1 MKRKM
6 SKSSKC
12 FILFSLTILLFCTNS
27 TQPVYSHWSDL
38 SVAEIIV
45 NDLQTEITLTFPTGL
60 TKFADDNGDGQ
71 LQIAELRSQ
80 RTELEKF
87 FSKQIR
93 ITNSSNIQGSVAVTP
108 LEIAAKTASLIQ
120 QPNTHSTLILNY
132 TWPASNVSSKQ
143 NKLRINYNLFL
154 PGVVTASCQATIVQA
169 GAVKSF
175 VFTAQ
180 NREFLLAGNESI
192 WDTGWSLV
200 LAVVGAFA
208 WGCVH
213 AMSPGHGKTIVG
225 AYLVGSR
232 ATPVHA
238 LFLAATT
245 TITHT
250 AGVFAVGGIT
260 LFASN
265 IIEPEK
271 LDPWLSLISGLLVA
285 IIGLKLLSERIK
297 TRFVVRTS
305 VRKKPKTKILTLTNL
320 NQLIEKIRF
329 VVRTSVR
336 KKPKTKILTLTN
348 LNQLIEKTKFVV
360 RTSVRKKP
368 KTKILT
374 LTNLNQLIEK
384 TKFVVRTSVRK
395 KPRNKVLTTNLEEP
409 VNLLNR
415 GTWEREFKPVKPDIS
430 HHYHHHGDGRLHS
443 HLPPG
448 ADGDPITWKSLLLLG
463 ISGGLLPCPS
473 ALVMLLSA
481 SALGNVGLGM
491 TLVVAFS
498 LGLALVLS
506 AIGLILV
513 YAKRNFDKLPKQ
525 IAAVKF
531 MPAISAVLVM
541 FLGLGIAG
549 EGMLKILVANQ
560 WVIGNR

>member
-1 MKRKM
+1 MQYKLNRQPKF
-6 SKSSKC
+6 
-12 FILFSLTILLFCTNS
+12 FILFFLTLSLLLTTS
-27 TQPVYSHWSDL
+27 TRPVYSHWSDL
-38 SVAEIIV
+38 SVAEIVV

-60 TKFADDNGDGQ
+60 TNFADDNRDSQ
-71 LQIAELRSQ
+71 LQPAEVRNHQ
-80 RTELEKF
+80 TQLEKF
-87 FSKQIR
+87 FSQQIR
-93 ITNSSNIQGSVAVTP
+93 LTNSSNIQGSVAVNP
-108 LEIAAKTASLIQ
+108 LEIATKTPSLIQ
-120 QPNTHSTLILNY
+120 QPNTHSTLILDY
-132 TWPASNVSSKQ
+132 TWPAPSQDKSPGLPNAISISKP
-143 NKLRINYNLFL
+143 NFLINYNLFL
-154 PGVVTASCQATIVQA
+154 PGVPTASCQATIVQA

-175 VFTAQ
+175 VFTPQ
-180 NREFLLAGNESI
+180 NRDFLLAGKESI
-192 WDTGWSLV
+192 WDSGWSLL
-200 LAVVGAFA
+200 LAVAGAFA

-232 ATPVHA
+232 ATPIHA

-265 IIEPEK
+265 LIDPEK

-285 IIGLKLLSERIK
+285 FIGLNLLLSKIK
-297 TRFVVRTS
+297 TRLVVRTEFL
-305 VRKKPKTKILTLTNL
+305 KKIPSKIFNKNWFL
-320 NQLIEKIRF
+320 R
-329 VVRTSVR
+329 S
-336 KKPKTKILTLTN
+336 
-348 LNQLIEKTKFVV
+348 
-360 RTSVRKKP
+360 
-368 KTKILT
+368 
-374 LTNLNQLIEK
+374 
-384 TKFVVRTSVRK
+384 
-395 KPRNKVLTTNLEEP
+395 KVLTAECEEP
-409 VNLLNR
+409 VNLLTR
-415 GTWEREFKPVKPDIS
+415 GSWEREFKPVKPDIS
-430 HHYHHHGDGRLHS
+430 HHYHHHGDGRIHS

-448 ADGDPITWKSLLLLG
+448 ADGSAITWKSLLALG

-525 IAAVKF
+525 ITAVKF
-531 MPAISAVLVM
+531 LPAISAMFVM
-541 FLGLGIAG
+541 FLGLGITGQAL
-549 EGMLKILVANQ
+549 LKILAANQ
-560 WVIGNR
+560 WVIGNG

>member
-1 MKRKM
+1 MHTKFVRSYKYL
-6 SKSSKC
+6 
-12 FILFSLTILLFCTNS
+12 ILFFLTILLFFTTS
-27 TQPVYSHWSDL
+27 TRPVYSHWSDL
-38 SVAEIIV
+38 SVAEIVV
-45 NDLQTEITLTFPTGL
+45 NDLQTEVTLTFPTGL
-60 TKFADDNGDGQ
+60 TNFADDNRDSQ
-71 LQIAELRSQ
+71 LQPAEVRNHQ
-80 RTELEKF
+80 TQLEKF
-87 FSKQIR
+87 FSQQIR

-132 TWPASNVSSKQ
+132 TWAAPSQNITPGLPDSISISKPD
-143 NKLRINYNLFL
+143 KLRINYNLFL
-154 PGVVTASCQATIVQA
+154 PGVLTASCQATIVQA

-175 VFTAQ
+175 VFTPQ
-180 NREFLLAGNESI
+180 KREFLLTGNESI
-192 WDTGWSLV
+192 WDSGWSLL
-200 LAVVGAFA
+200 LALAGAFA

-225 AYLVGSR
+225 AYLVGAR

-265 IIEPEK
+265 LIDPEK

-285 IIGLKLLSERIK
+285 FIGLNLLLEKIT
-297 TRFVVRTS
+297 TRLVVRTEFLQKIKS
-305 VRKKPKTKILTLTNL
+305 KIFNSKNWFLRTKVFTA
-320 NQLIEKIRF
+320 EG
-329 VVRTSVR
+329 
-336 KKPKTKILTLTN
+336 
-348 LNQLIEKTKFVV
+348 
-360 RTSVRKKP
+360 
-368 KTKILT
+368 
-374 LTNLNQLIEK
+374 
-384 TKFVVRTSVRK
+384 
-395 KPRNKVLTTNLEEP
+395 EEA
-409 VNLLNR
+409 VNLLSR
-415 GTWEREFKPVKPDIS
+415 GSWEREFKPVKADIS
-430 HHYHHHGDGRLHS
+430 HHYHHHGDGRVHS

-448 ADGDPITWKSLLLLG
+448 ADGSAITWKSLLALG

-525 IAAVKF
+525 ITAVKF
-531 MPAISAVLVM
+531 LPAISATFVM

-549 EGMLKILVANQ
+549 QAMFKIFGANQ
-560 WVIGNR
+560 

>member
-1 MKRKM
+1 MQYKLNRPQNF
-6 SKSSKC
+6 
-12 FILFSLTILLFCTNS
+12 FILFFLTLSLLLTTS
-27 TQPVYSHWSDL
+27 TRPVYSHWSDL

-45 NDLQTEITLTFPTGL
+45 NDLQTEVTLTFPTGL
-60 TKFADDNGDGQ
+60 TKFADDNRDSQ
-71 LQIAELRSQ
+71 LQPAEVRNHQ
-80 RTELEKF
+80 TQLEKF
-87 FSKQIR
+87 FSQQIR

-132 TWPASNVSSKQ
+132 TWAAPSQNKKPGLPDSISISKPH
-143 NKLRINYNLFL
+143 KLRINYNLFL
-154 PGVVTASCQATIVQA
+154 PGVPTASCQATIVQA

-175 VFTAQ
+175 VFTPQ

-192 WDTGWSLV
+192 WDSGWSLL
-200 LAVVGAFA
+200 LAVAGAFA

-225 AYLVGSR
+225 AYLVGAR

-265 IIEPEK
+265 SIDPEK
-271 LDPWLSLISGLLVA
+271 LDPWLSLISGVLVA
-285 IIGLKLLSERIK
+285 SIGLNLLLERSKTKL
-297 TRFVVRTS
+297 VVRTEFL
-305 VRKKPKTKILTLTNL
+305 KKIKSKIFNNNWFLRTKL
-320 NQLIEKIRF
+320 
-329 VVRTSVR
+329 
-336 KKPKTKILTLTN
+336 
-348 LNQLIEKTKFVV
+348 
-360 RTSVRKKP
+360 
-368 KTKILT
+368 
-374 LTNLNQLIEK
+374 
-384 TKFVVRTSVRK
+384 
-395 KPRNKVLTTNLEEP
+395 LTTNREEP

-415 GTWEREFKPVKPDIS
+415 GSWEREFKPVKPDIS

-448 ADGDPITWKSLLLLG
+448 ADGSPITWKSLLALG

-491 TLVVAFS
+491 ALVVAFS

-513 YAKRNFDKLPKQ
+513 YAKRNFNKLPKH
-525 IAAVKF
+525 ISAVKF
-531 MPAISAVLVM
+531 LPAISAMFVM
-541 FLGLGIAG
+541 FLGLGITGQA
-549 EGMLKILVANQ
+549 MLKILAANQ
-560 WVIGNR
+560 WVIGNG

>member
-1 MKRKM
+1 MQYKLNR
-6 SKSSKC
+6 SRQYI
-12 FILFSLTILLFCTNS
+12 ILFLLTILLLLTIS
-27 TQPVYSHWSDL
+27 TRPVYSHWSDL
-38 SVAEIIV
+38 SVAEIVV
-45 NDLQTEITLTFPTGL
+45 NDLQTEVTLTFPTGL
-60 TKFADDNGDGQ
+60 TNFADDNRDSQ
-71 LQIAELRSQ
+71 LQPAEVRSHQ
-80 RTELEKF
+80 TQLEKF
-87 FSKQIR
+87 FSQQIR
-93 ITNSSNIQGSVAVTP
+93 ITNSSNIQGTVGVKP
-108 LEIAAKTASLIQ
+108 LEVAAKTASSI

-132 TWPASNVSSKQ
+132 TWAAPSQNRNPGFPDAIPISK
-143 NKLRINYNLFL
+143 NEKLRINYNLFL
-154 PGVVTASCQATIVQA
+154 PGVVTASCQTTIVQA

-175 VFTAQ
+175 VFTPQ
-180 NREFLLAGNESI
+180 NRDFLLAGNESI
-192 WDTGWSLV
+192 WDSGWSLL
-200 LAVVGAFA
+200 LAVAGAFA

-232 ATPVHA
+232 ATPLHA

-265 IIEPEK
+265 LIDSEK

-285 IIGLKLLSERIK
+285 FIGLTLLLERSK
-297 TRFVVRTS
+297 TRFVLRTEFL
-305 VRKKPKTKILTLTNL
+305 KKIKTKIFN
-320 NQLIEKIRF
+320 NNWF
-329 VVRTSVR
+329 FRT
-336 KKPKTKILTLTN
+336 KL
-348 LNQLIEKTKFVV
+348 
-360 RTSVRKKP
+360 
-368 KTKILT
+368 
-374 LTNLNQLIEK
+374 
-384 TKFVVRTSVRK
+384 
-395 KPRNKVLTTNLEEP
+395 LTTNREEP

-415 GTWEREFKPVKPDIS
+415 GSWDREFKPVKADIS
-430 HHYHHHGDGRLHS
+430 HHYHHHGDGRIHS

-448 ADGDPITWKSLLLLG
+448 ADGSPITWKSLLALG

-481 SALGNVGLGM
+481 SALGNVALGM

-525 IAAVKF
+525 IRAVKF
-531 MPAISAVLVM
+531 LPAISAMFVM
-541 FLGLGIAG
+541 FLGLGITGQA
-549 EGMLKILVANQ
+549 MFKILGATQ
-560 WVIGNR
+560 

>member
-1 MKRKM
+1 MHKQLN
-6 SKSSKC
+6 KSRRYL
-12 FILFSLTILLFCTNS
+12 ILFLLTILLFFTTS
-27 TQPVYSHWSDL
+27 TRPVYSHWSDL

-45 NDLQTEITLTFPTGL
+45 NDLQTEITLTFPTDL

-71 LQIAELRSQ
+71 LQLAEVRNHQ
-80 RTELEKF
+80 TELEKF
-87 FSKQIR
+87 FSQQIR
-93 ITNSSNIQGSVAVTP
+93 ITNSRKIPGSVAVKP

-120 QPNTHSTLILNY
+120 QPNTHSTLILDY
-132 TWPASNVSSKQ
+132 TWPASNVISKD

-154 PGVVTASCQATIVQA
+154 PGVATASCQATIVQG

-180 NREFLLAGNESI
+180 NRDFLLAGKESI
-192 WDTGWSLV
+192 WESGWSLV
-200 LAVVGAFA
+200 LAVAGAFA

-265 IIEPEK
+265 LVDPEK
-271 LDPWLSLISGLLVA
+271 LNPWLNLISGFLVA
-285 IIGLKLLSERIK
+285 IIGLNLLLQRTK
-297 TRFVVRTS
+297 VRFTLSHS
-305 VRKKPKTKILTLTNL
+305 VFK
-320 NQLIEKIRF
+320 KIRNF
-329 VVRTSVR
+329 F
-336 KKPKTKILTLTN
+336 
-348 LNQLIEKTKFVV
+348 LNSQ
-360 RTSVRKKP
+360 R
-368 KTKILT
+368 
-374 LTNLNQLIEK
+374 
-384 TKFVVRTSVRK
+384 
-395 KPRNKVLTTNLEEP
+395 EEP

-430 HHYHHHGDGRLHS
+430 QHYHHHGDGRVHS

-448 ADGDPITWKSLLLLG
+448 ADGSPITWKSLLVLG

-513 YAKRNFDKLPKQ
+513 YAKQNFHKLPKQ
-525 IAAVKF
+525 ITAVKF
-531 MPAISAVLVM
+531 LPAISAMFVM
-541 FLGLGIAG
+541 LLGLGITGDA
-549 EGMLKILVANQ
+549 MLKILAANQ
-560 WVIGNR
+560 WVIGNG

>member
-1 MKRKM
+1 MHQKWHKSRKYL
-6 SKSSKC
+6 
-12 FILFSLTILLFCTNS
+12 ILFFLTILLFFTTS
-27 TQPVYSHWSDL
+27 TRPVYSHWSDL

-45 NDLQTEITLTFPTGL
+45 NDLQTEVTLTFPTGL
-60 TKFADDNGDGQ
+60 TNFADDNRDSQ
-71 LQIAELRSQ
+71 LQPAEVRSHQ
-80 RTELEKF
+80 TQLEKF
-87 FSKQIR
+87 FSQQIR
-93 ITNSSNIQGSVAVTP
+93 IANSSNIQGSVTVTP

-132 TWPASNVSSKQ
+132 TWPASNVISKH

-175 VFTAQ
+175 VFTPQ

-192 WDTGWSLV
+192 WDSGWSLL
-200 LAVVGAFA
+200 LAVAGAFA

-265 IIEPEK
+265 LIDPEK

-285 IIGLKLLSERIK
+285 FIGLKLLLERIK
-297 TRFVVRTS
+297 TRFVVRTE
-305 VRKKPKTKILTLTNL
+305 VLKKPKTQIFSIINL
-320 NQLIEKIRF
+320 NHLLEKTRF
-329 VVRTSVR
+329 VVRTKVL
-336 KKPKTKILTLTN
+336 KKL
-348 LNQLIEKTKFVV
+348 
-360 RTSVRKKP
+360 RT
-368 KTKILT
+368 
-374 LTNLNQLIEK
+374 
-384 TKFVVRTSVRK
+384 
-395 KPRNKVLTTNLEEP
+395 KVLTTNHEEP
-409 VNLLNR
+409 VNLLTR
-415 GTWEREFKPVKPDIS
+415 GTWEREFKPVKPDTS
-430 HHYHHHGDGRLHS
+430 HHYHHHGDGRVHS

-448 ADGDPITWKSLLLLG
+448 GDGSPITWKSLLALG

-525 IAAVKF
+525 ITAVKF
-531 MPAISAVLVM
+531 LPAISAMFVM
-541 FLGLGIAG
+541 FLGLGITGQA
-549 EGMLKILVANQ
+549 MFKILAANQ
-560 WVIGNR
+560 WVIGNG

>member
-1 MKRKM
+1 MHKKWHKSRKHL
-6 SKSSKC
+6 
-12 FILFSLTILLFCTNS
+12 ILFALTILLFFTTS
-27 TQPVYSHWSDL
+27 TRPVYSHWSDL

-45 NDLQTEITLTFPTGL
+45 NDLQTEITLTFPTDL
-60 TKFADDNGDGQ
+60 TKFADDNRDGQ
-71 LQIAELRSQ
+71 LQLAEVRSHQ
-80 RTELEKF
+80 TELEKF
-87 FSKQIR
+87 FGQQIR
-93 ITNSSNIQGSVAVTP
+93 ITNSRKNPGSVAVKP

-120 QPNTHSTLILNY
+120 QPNTHSTLILDY
-132 TWPASNVSSKQ
+132 TWPASNVISI
-143 NKLRINYNLFL
+143 NHKLRINYNLFL
-154 PGVVTASCQATIVQA
+154 PGVPTASCQATIVQA

-175 VFTAQ
+175 VFTTQ
-180 NREFLLAGNESI
+180 NREFLLAGKESI
-192 WDTGWSLV
+192 WESGWSLV
-200 LAVVGAFA
+200 LAVAGAFA

-265 IIEPEK
+265 LVDPEK

-285 IIGLKLLSERIK
+285 IIGLKLLLARIK
-297 TRFVVRTS
+297 TRFWVRNS
-305 VRKKPKTKILTLTNL
+305 LLK
-320 NQLIEKIRF
+320 QIRD
-329 VVRTSVR
+329 
-336 KKPKTKILTLTN
+336 
-348 LNQLIEKTKFVV
+348 KF
-360 RTSVRKKP
+360 
-368 KTKILT
+368 
-374 LTNLNQLIEK
+374 
-384 TKFVVRTSVRK
+384 F
-395 KPRNKVLTTNLEEP
+395 NKRIEEP

-430 HHYHHHGDGRLHS
+430 QHYHHHGDGRVHS

-448 ADGDPITWKSLLLLG
+448 ADGSPITWKSLLVLG

-513 YAKRNFDKLPKQ
+513 YAKQNFHKLPKQ
-525 IAAVKF
+525 ITAVKF
-531 MPAISAVLVM
+531 LPAISAMFVM
-541 FLGLGIAG
+541 LLGLGITGDA
-549 EGMLKILVANQ
+549 MLKILAANQ
-560 WVIGNR
+560 WIVGNG

>member
-1 MKRKM
+1 MQKKISRI
-6 SKSSKC
+6 C
-12 FILFSLTILLFCTNS
+12 QHLILFFLTILLFFTTS

-38 SVAEIIV
+38 SVAEIAV
-45 NDLQTEITLTFPTGL
+45 SDSQTEVTLTFPTGL
-60 TKFADDNGDGQ
+60 TKFADDNQDSQ
-71 LQIAELRSQ
+71 LQPTEIRIHKI
-80 RTELEKF
+80 ELEKF
-87 FSKQIR
+87 LSQQIR
-93 ITNSSNIQGSVAVTP
+93 ITNSSNIQGSLTVAP
-108 LEIAAKTASLIQ
+108 LEIAAKTANLIQ

-132 TWPASNVSSKQ
+132 TWPASNVNSKN

-154 PGVVTASCQATIVQA
+154 PGVSTASCQATIVQA
-169 GAVKSF
+169 GAVKSV
-175 VFTAQ
+175 VFTPQ
-180 NREFLLAGNESI
+180 NRDFLLTGNESI
-192 WDTGWSLV
+192 WASGWSLV
-200 LAVVGAFA
+200 LAVAGAFA

-265 IIEPEK
+265 LVDPEK
-271 LDPWLSLISGLLVA
+271 LDPWLNLISGLLVA
-285 IIGLKLLSERIK
+285 IIGIKLLSERI
-297 TRFVVRTS
+297 
-305 VRKKPKTKILTLTNL
+305 
-320 NQLIEKIRF
+320 
-329 VVRTSVR
+329 
-336 KKPKTKILTLTN
+336 
-348 LNQLIEKTKFVV
+348 KTKFVV
-360 RTSVRKKP
+360 RTSVRSR
-368 KTKILT
+368 I
-374 LTNLNQLIEK
+374 NLNHLIEK
-384 TKFVVRTSVRK
+384 TRFVVRTLVRK
-395 KPRNKVLTTNLEEP
+395 KPRTKLLTANLEEP

-415 GTWEREFKPVKPDIS
+415 GTWEREYKPVKPLVS
-430 HHYHHHGDGRLHS
+430 QHYHHHGDGRLHS

-448 ADGDPITWKSLLLLG
+448 SDGSPITWKSLLVLG

-498 LGLALVLS
+498 LGLAVVLS

-513 YAKRNFDKLPKQ
+513 YAKQHFNKLPKH
-525 IAAVKF
+525 IGAVKF

-541 FLGLGIAG
+541 FLGLGITG
-549 EGMLKILVANQ
+549 EAIFKILVANQ
-560 WVIGNR
+560 

>member
-1 MKRKM
+1 MLYKM
-6 SKSSKC
+6 NRLSQL
-12 FILFSLTILLFCTNS
+12 FILFFLTLSFLVTTS
-27 TQPVYSHWSDL
+27 TRPVYSHWADL
-38 SVAEIIV
+38 SVAEIVV

-60 TKFADDNGDGQ
+60 TNFADDNRDSQ
-71 LQIAELRSQ
+71 LQPAEVRSHQ
-80 RTELEKF
+80 TQLEKF
-87 FSKQIR
+87 FSQQIR
-93 ITNSSNIQGSVAVTP
+93 LTNSSNIQGSVAVKP
-108 LEIAAKTASLIQ
+108 LEIAAKSTSVIQ
-120 QPNTHSTLILNY
+120 QPNTHSTLILHY
-132 TWPASNVSSKQ
+132 TWPAPSQDKTPALPDSISISKPEQ
-143 NKLRINYNLFL
+143 LRINYNLFL
-154 PGVVTASCQATIVQA
+154 PGVPTASCQATIVQA

-175 VFTAQ
+175 VFTPQ
-180 NREFLLAGNESI
+180 NRDFLLAGKESI
-192 WDTGWSLV
+192 WDSGWSLL
-200 LAVVGAFA
+200 LAIAGAFA

-232 ATPVHA
+232 ATPLHA

-265 IIEPEK
+265 LIEPEK

-285 IIGLKLLSERIK
+285 FIGFNLLLSKIK
-297 TRFVVRTS
+297 TRLVVRTEFL
-305 VRKKPKTKILTLTNL
+305 KKIKSKIFNNKNWFLRTKVFTA
-320 NQLIEKIRF
+320 EC
-329 VVRTSVR
+329 
-336 KKPKTKILTLTN
+336 
-348 LNQLIEKTKFVV
+348 
-360 RTSVRKKP
+360 
-368 KTKILT
+368 
-374 LTNLNQLIEK
+374 
-384 TKFVVRTSVRK
+384 
-395 KPRNKVLTTNLEEP
+395 EEP
-409 VNLLNR
+409 VNLLTR
-415 GTWEREFKPVKPDIS
+415 GSWEREFKPVKPDIS
-430 HHYHHHGDGRLHS
+430 HHYHHHGDGRIHS

-448 ADGDPITWKSLLLLG
+448 ADGSAITWKSLLALG

-525 IAAVKF
+525 ITAVKF
-531 MPAISAVLVM
+531 LPTISAMFVM
-541 FLGLGIAG
+541 FLGLVITGQA
-549 EGMLKILVANQ
+549 MLKILAANQ
-560 WVIGNR
+560 WVIGNG

>member
-1 MKRKM
+1 MHKQLN
-6 SKSSKC
+6 KSRRYL
-12 FILFSLTILLFCTNS
+12 ILFLLTILLFFTTS
-27 TQPVYSHWSDL
+27 TRPVYSHWSDL

-45 NDLQTEITLTFPTGL
+45 NDLQTEITLTFPTDL

-71 LQIAELRSQ
+71 LQLAEVRNHQ
-80 RTELEKF
+80 TELEKF
-87 FSKQIR
+87 FGQQIR
-93 ITNSSNIQGSVAVTP
+93 ITNSRKNPGSVAVKP

-120 QPNTHSTLILNY
+120 QPNTHSTLILDY
-132 TWPASNVSSKQ
+132 TWPASNVISI
-143 NKLRINYNLFL
+143 NHKLRINYNLFL
-154 PGVVTASCQATIVQA
+154 PGVPTASCQATIVQA

-175 VFTAQ
+175 VFTTQ
-180 NREFLLAGNESI
+180 NREFLLAGKESI
-192 WDTGWSLV
+192 WESGWSLV
-200 LAVVGAFA
+200 LAVAGAFA

-265 IIEPEK
+265 LVDPEK

-285 IIGLKLLSERIK
+285 IIGLKLLLARIK
-297 TRFVVRTS
+297 TRFWVRNS
-305 VRKKPKTKILTLTNL
+305 LLK
-320 NQLIEKIRF
+320 QIRD
-329 VVRTSVR
+329 
-336 KKPKTKILTLTN
+336 
-348 LNQLIEKTKFVV
+348 KF
-360 RTSVRKKP
+360 
-368 KTKILT
+368 
-374 LTNLNQLIEK
+374 
-384 TKFVVRTSVRK
+384 F
-395 KPRNKVLTTNLEEP
+395 NKRIEEP

-430 HHYHHHGDGRLHS
+430 QHYHHHGDGRVHS

-448 ADGDPITWKSLLLLG
+448 ADGSPITWKSLLVLG

-513 YAKRNFDKLPKQ
+513 YAKQNFHKLPKQ
-525 IAAVKF
+525 ITAVKF
-531 MPAISAVLVM
+531 LPAISAMFVM
-541 FLGLGIAG
+541 LLGLGITGDA
-549 EGMLKILVANQ
+549 MLKILAANQ
-560 WVIGNR
+560 WIVGNG

>member
-1 MKRKM
+1 MQTRISRL
-6 SKSSKC
+6 SKNI
-12 FILFSLTILLFCTNS
+12 ILFFATLSLLLTNS

-71 LQIAELRSQ
+71 LQLAEVRNHK
-80 RTELEKF
+80 TELEKF
-87 FSKQIR
+87 FGQEIS
-93 ITNSSNIQGSVAVTP
+93 ITNSSNIQGVVTVKP
-108 LEIAAKTASLIQ
+108 LEIAKSASLIQ

-132 TWPASNVSSKQ
+132 TWPASNVTSKN
-143 NKLRINYNLFL
+143 NKMRINYNLFL
-154 PGVVTASCQATIVQA
+154 PGVPTASCQATIVEA
-169 GAVKSF
+169 GAVKSV
-175 VFTAQ
+175 VFTPQ
-180 NREFLLAGNESI
+180 NRDFLLAGKESI
-192 WDTGWSLV
+192 WESGWSLV
-200 LAVVGAFA
+200 LAVFGAFA

-238 LFLAATT
+238 VFLAATT

-250 AGVFAVGGIT
+250 AGVFAVGAIT
-260 LFASN
+260 LFASHLV
-265 IIEPEK
+265 EPEK

-285 IIGLKLLSERIK
+285 IIGIKLLSERIK
-297 TRFVVRTS
+297 TRFVMRTS
-305 VRKKPKTKILTLTNL
+305 VRTNINL
-320 NQLIEKIRF
+320 NNLIEKTRF
-329 VVRTSVR
+329 VVRTLVR
-336 KKPKTKILTLTN
+336 KNIN
-348 LNQLIEKTKFVV
+348 LNNLIEKTRFVV
-360 RTSVRKKP
+360 RTLVRKNP
-368 KTKILT
+368 
-374 LTNLNQLIEK
+374 
-384 TKFVVRTSVRK
+384 RT
-395 KPRNKVLTTNLEEP
+395 KVLTTNLEEP
-409 VNLLNR
+409 VNLLSR
-415 GTWEREFKPVKPDIS
+415 GTWEREFKPVKPHMS
-430 HHYHHHGDGRLHS
+430 QHYHHHGDGRLHS

-448 ADGDPITWKSLLLLG
+448 SDGYPITWKSLLVLG

-513 YAKRNFDKLPKQ
+513 YAKRNFDRLPKQ

-541 FLGLGIAG
+541 FLGLGITG
-549 EGMLKILVANQ
+549 EAILKILAANQ
-560 WVIGNR
+560 WVIGNG

>member
-1 MKRKM
+1 MHKKWHKSRKHL
-6 SKSSKC
+6 
-12 FILFSLTILLFCTNS
+12 ILFALTILLFFTTS
-27 TQPVYSHWSDL
+27 TRPVYSHWSDL

-45 NDLQTEITLTFPTGL
+45 NDLQTEITLTFPTDL

-71 LQIAELRSQ
+71 LQLAEVRNHQ
-80 RTELEKF
+80 TELEKF
-87 FSKQIR
+87 FGQQIR
-93 ITNSSNIQGSVAVTP
+93 ITNSRKIPGSVAVKP

-120 QPNTHSTLILNY
+120 QPNTHSTLILDY
-132 TWPASNVSSKQ
+132 TWPASNVISTN

-154 PGVVTASCQATIVQA
+154 PGVPTASCQATIVQA

-175 VFTAQ
+175 VFTTQ
-180 NREFLLAGNESI
+180 NREFLLAGKESI
-192 WDTGWSLV
+192 WESGWSLV
-200 LAVVGAFA
+200 LAVAGAFA

-265 IIEPEK
+265 LVDPEK

-285 IIGLKLLSERIK
+285 IIGLKLLLARIK
-297 TRFVVRTS
+297 TRFWVRNS
-305 VRKKPKTKILTLTNL
+305 LLKQIRDKFFNKTI
-320 NQLIEKIRF
+320 
-329 VVRTSVR
+329 
-336 KKPKTKILTLTN
+336 
-348 LNQLIEKTKFVV
+348 
-360 RTSVRKKP
+360 
-368 KTKILT
+368 
-374 LTNLNQLIEK
+374 
-384 TKFVVRTSVRK
+384 
-395 KPRNKVLTTNLEEP
+395 EEP

-415 GTWEREFKPVKPDIS
+415 GTWEREFKPVKPHIS
-430 HHYHHHGDGRLHS
+430 QHYHHHGDGRVHS

-448 ADGDPITWKSLLLLG
+448 ADGSPITWKSLLVLG

-513 YAKRNFDKLPKQ
+513 YAKQNFHKLPKQ
-525 IAAVKF
+525 ITAVKF
-531 MPAISAVLVM
+531 LPAISAMFVM
-541 FLGLGIAG
+541 LLGLGITGDA
-549 EGMLKILVANQ
+549 MLKILAANQ
-560 WVIGNR
+560 WIVGNG

>member
-1 MKRKM
+1 MHKKLPKPRKYL
-6 SKSSKC
+6 
-12 FILFSLTILLFCTNS
+12 ILFSLTILLFLTTS
-27 TQPVYSHWSDL
+27 TRPVYSHWSDL

-45 NDLQTEITLTFPTGL
+45 NDLQTEVTLTFPTGL
-60 TKFADDNGDGQ
+60 TKFADDNQDGQ
-71 LQIAELRSQ
+71 LQIAEVRSHQ
-80 RTELEKF
+80 TELEKF
-87 FSKQIR
+87 FSQKIS
-93 ITNSSNIQGSVAVTP
+93 ITNSRKIPGSVAVKP
-108 LEIAAKTASLIQ
+108 LEMAAKTASLIQ
-120 QPNTHSTLILNY
+120 QPNTHSTLILDY
-132 TWPASNVSSKQ
+132 TWPASNVISKH
-143 NKLRINYNLFL
+143 NKLQINYNLFL

-192 WDTGWSLV
+192 WDSGWSLV
-200 LAVVGAFA
+200 LAVAGAFA

-265 IIEPEK
+265 LVDPEK

-285 IIGLKLLSERIK
+285 IIGLKLLLARIK
-297 TRFVVRTS
+297 TRFWVRNS
-305 VRKKPKTKILTLTNL
+305 LLKQIRDKFFNKTI
-320 NQLIEKIRF
+320 
-329 VVRTSVR
+329 
-336 KKPKTKILTLTN
+336 
-348 LNQLIEKTKFVV
+348 
-360 RTSVRKKP
+360 
-368 KTKILT
+368 
-374 LTNLNQLIEK
+374 
-384 TKFVVRTSVRK
+384 
-395 KPRNKVLTTNLEEP
+395 EEP

-430 HHYHHHGDGRLHS
+430 HHYHHHGDGRVHS

-448 ADGDPITWKSLLLLG
+448 ADGSPITWKSLLVLG

-481 SALGNVGLGM
+481 SALGNIGLGM

-513 YAKRNFDKLPKQ
+513 YAKQNFHKLPKQ
-525 IAAVKF
+525 ITAVKF
-531 MPAISAVLVM
+531 LPAISALFVM
-541 FLGLGIAG
+541 LLGLGITG
-549 EGMLKILVANQ
+549 EAMLKILAANQ
-560 WVIGNR
+560 WIVGNG

>member
-1 MKRKM
+1 MT
-6 SKSSKC
+6 
-12 FILFSLTILLFCTNS
+12 FSLLLTTS
-27 TQPVYSHWSDL
+27 TRPVYSHWSDL
-38 SVAEIIV
+38 SVAEIVV

-60 TKFADDNGDGQ
+60 TNFADDNRDSQ
-71 LQIAELRSQ
+71 LQSAEVRSHQ
-80 RTELEKF
+80 TQLEKF
-87 FSKQIR
+87 FSQQIR
-93 ITNSSNIQGSVAVTP
+93 LTNSSNIQGSVAVNP
-108 LEIAAKTASLIQ
+108 LEIAAKSASVIQ
-120 QPNTHSTLILNY
+120 QPNTHSTLILDY
-132 TWPASNVSSKQ
+132 TWPASSQDKTPALPESISISKPE
-143 NKLRINYNLFL
+143 KLRINYNLFL
-154 PGVVTASCQATIVQA
+154 PGVPTASCQATIVQA

-175 VFTAQ
+175 VFTPQ
-180 NREFLLAGNESI
+180 NRDFLLAAGNESI
-192 WDTGWSLV
+192 WDSGWSLL
-200 LAVVGAFA
+200 LAVAGAFA

-265 IIEPEK
+265 LIDPEK

-285 IIGLKLLSERIK
+285 FIGFNLLFSKIK
-297 TRFVVRTS
+297 TRLVV
-305 VRKKPKTKILTLTNL
+305 KKEVLTKIKTKIFNKNWFL
-320 NQLIEKIRF
+320 
-329 VVRTSVR
+329 RT
-336 KKPKTKILTLTN
+336 
-348 LNQLIEKTKFVV
+348 
-360 RTSVRKKP
+360 
-368 KTKILT
+368 
-374 LTNLNQLIEK
+374 
-384 TKFVVRTSVRK
+384 
-395 KPRNKVLTTNLEEP
+395 KVFTAEYEEP
-409 VNLLNR
+409 VNLLSR
-415 GTWEREFKPVKPDIS
+415 GSWEREFKPVKPDIS
-430 HHYHHHGDGRLHS
+430 HHYHDHGDGRIHS

-448 ADGDPITWKSLLLLG
+448 ANGSPITWKSLLALG

-525 IAAVKF
+525 ITAVKF
-531 MPAISAVLVM
+531 LPAISAMFVM
-541 FLGLGIAG
+541 FLGLGITGQAI
-549 EGMLKILVANQ
+549 LKILGASQ
-560 WVIGNR
+560 WVVGNG

>member
-1 MKRKM
+1 MNRIFQL
-6 SKSSKC
+6 
-12 FILFSLTILLFCTNS
+12 FILFFLTLSLLLTTS
-27 TQPVYSHWSDL
+27 TRPVYSHWSDL
-38 SVAEIIV
+38 SVAEIVV

-60 TKFADDNGDGQ
+60 TNFADDNRDSQ
-71 LQIAELRSQ
+71 LQPAEVRNHQ
-80 RTELEKF
+80 TQLEKF
-87 FSKQIR
+87 FSQQIR
-93 ITNSSNIQGSVAVTP
+93 LTNSSNIQGSVAVNP
-108 LEIAAKTASLIQ
+108 LEIAAKSASVIQ

-132 TWPASNVSSKQ
+132 TWPAPSQDKTPDLPDSISISKPEQ
-143 NKLRINYNLFL
+143 LRINYNLFL
-154 PGVVTASCQATIVQA
+154 PGVPTASCQATIVQA

-175 VFTAQ
+175 VFTPQ
-180 NREFLLAGNESI
+180 NRDFLLAGKESI
-192 WDTGWSLV
+192 WDSGWSLL
-200 LAVVGAFA
+200 LAVAGAFA

-232 ATPVHA
+232 ATPLHA

-265 IIEPEK
+265 LIDPEK

-285 IIGLKLLSERIK
+285 FIGFNLLLSKIK
-297 TRFVVRTS
+297 TRLVVRTE
-305 VRKKPKTKILTLTNL
+305 VIKKIQTQIFNKNWFL
-320 NQLIEKIRF
+320 R
-329 VVRTSVR
+329 S
-336 KKPKTKILTLTN
+336 
-348 LNQLIEKTKFVV
+348 
-360 RTSVRKKP
+360 
-368 KTKILT
+368 
-374 LTNLNQLIEK
+374 
-384 TKFVVRTSVRK
+384 
-395 KPRNKVLTTNLEEP
+395 KVLTAECEEP
-409 VNLLNR
+409 VNLLSR
-415 GTWEREFKPVKPDIS
+415 GSWEREFKPVKPDIS
-430 HHYHHHGDGRLHS
+430 HHYHHHGDGRIHS

-448 ADGDPITWKSLLLLG
+448 TDGSPITWKSLLALG

-525 IAAVKF
+525 ITAVKF
-531 MPAISAVLVM
+531 LPAISAMFVM
-541 FLGLGIAG
+541 FLGLGITGQA
-549 EGMLKILVANQ
+549 MLKILGASQ
-560 WVIGNR
+560 WVIGNG

>member
-1 MKRKM
+1 MHTKFVRSYKYL
-6 SKSSKC
+6 
-12 FILFSLTILLFCTNS
+12 ILFFLTILLFFTTS
-27 TQPVYSHWSDL
+27 TRPVYSHWSDL
-38 SVAEIIV
+38 SVAEIVV
-45 NDLQTEITLTFPTGL
+45 NDLQTEVTLTFPTGL
-60 TKFADDNGDGQ
+60 TNFADDNRDSQ
-71 LQIAELRSQ
+71 LQPAEVRNHQ
-80 RTELEKF
+80 TQLEKF
-87 FSKQIR
+87 FSQQIR
-93 ITNSSNIQGSVAVTP
+93 IANSSNIQGSVAVKP

-120 QPNTHSTLILNY
+120 QPNTHSTLILDY
-132 TWPASNVSSKQ
+132 TWAAHSQNITPGLPDSISISKAD
-143 NKLRINYNLFL
+143 KLRINYNLFL
-154 PGVVTASCQATIVQA
+154 PGVLTASCQATIVQA

-175 VFTAQ
+175 VFTPQ
-180 NREFLLAGNESI
+180 NRDFLLAGKEST
-192 WDTGWSLV
+192 WDSGWSLL
-200 LAVVGAFA
+200 LAIAGAFA

-265 IIEPEK
+265 LINPEK

-285 IIGLKLLSERIK
+285 FIGLNLLLEKIK
-297 TRFVVRTS
+297 TRLVVRTE
-305 VRKKPKTKILTLTNL
+305 VIKKITSKIFKIKNWFLRTKVFTA
-320 NQLIEKIRF
+320 EG
-329 VVRTSVR
+329 
-336 KKPKTKILTLTN
+336 
-348 LNQLIEKTKFVV
+348 
-360 RTSVRKKP
+360 
-368 KTKILT
+368 
-374 LTNLNQLIEK
+374 
-384 TKFVVRTSVRK
+384 
-395 KPRNKVLTTNLEEP
+395 EEA
-409 VNLLNR
+409 VNLLSR
-415 GTWEREFKPVKPDIS
+415 GSWEREFKPVKPDIS
-430 HHYHHHGDGRLHS
+430 HHYHHHGDGRVHS

-448 ADGDPITWKSLLLLG
+448 AEGSPITWKSLLALG

-525 IAAVKF
+525 ITAVKF
-531 MPAISAVLVM
+531 LPAVSAMFVM
-541 FLGLGIAG
+541 FLGLGITGQA
-549 EGMLKILVANQ
+549 MFKILGANQ
-560 WVIGNR
+560 